1 MAMTCNAMR
10 RALSALVEDTVMK
23 EQTFRLETDSMGDM
37 QVPASAYYG
46 AQTQR
51 AVENFPISGLRFPR
65 GFIRAL
71 GLIKGAAAQV
81 NLEMAFLSKEVA
93 EAIVQAAGEVVEG
106 KLDDHFVVDI
116 FQTGSG
122 TSTNMNANEVIAN
135 RAIELLGGELGS
147 KSAVHPNDQV
157 NRGQSSNDVIPTAIH
172 LAAAESLNSGLLPV
186 LKACEQELMEQGE
199 KFDHIVKIGR
209 THFQDATP
217 VRLGQEFGGYAR
229 QLNLA
234 CARIEQAMAGL
245 MELAL
250 GGTATGTGLNAVSG
264 FAPKVIAI
272 LGEKTGLPLVEAK
285 NHFAAQGGQDALV
298 ALSGSLRG
306 LAVTLT
312 KIGNDL
318 RWLASGPR
326 CGLGE
331 LRLPAVQ
338 PGSSIMPGKVNPVI
352 IESLLQVAV
361 QVMANDW
368 AVSLGGQGGNLELNV
383 MLPVMAYNL
392 LQSLG
397 LLESGIANFTEK
409 CLKGLSADEDRC
421 LQLVEKSLALCTA
434 LAPEIGYD
442 KAASLAHMAYESGR
456 NVREVAMELG
466 VLPVE
471 KLLKVLD
478 PVEMTRPGIPGRNPD
493 GS

>member
-1 MAMTCNAMR
+1 MEEENYR
-10 RALSALVEDTVMK
+10 IES
-23 EQTFRLETDSMGDM
+23 DSMGEVK
-37 QVPASAYYG
+37 VPAAAYYG

-51 AVENFPISGLRFPR
+51 AVQNFPISGLRFPR
-65 GFIRAL
+65 EFIRAM
-71 GLIKGAAAQV
+71 GLIKRAAARV
-81 NLEMAFLSKEVA
+81 NLELGFLSQEVA
-93 EAIVQAAGEVVEG
+93 EAIIQAATEAAEG
-106 KLDDHFVVDI
+106 KLDEQFPVDI

-135 RAIELLGGELGS
+135 RAIELLGGEVGS
-147 KSAVHPNDQV
+147 KTPVHPNDHV

-172 LAAAESLNSGLLPV
+172 VAVAESIKGGLLPV
-186 LKACEQELMEQGE
+186 LMACQKELEA
-199 KFDHIVKIGR
+199 KSAHFDHIVKIGR

-229 QLNLA
+229 QMELA
-234 CARIEQAMAGL
+234 RARIEQALAGL

-250 GGTATGTGLNAVSG
+250 GGTATGTGLNAVVG
-264 FAPKVIAI
+264 FAPKVIAQ
-272 LGEKTGLPLVEAK
+272 LAEETNLPLEEAK

-298 ALSGSLRG
+298 AASGSLRA

-331 LRLPAVQ
+331 LHLPPVQ

-368 AVSLGGQGGNLELNV
+368 AVAIGGQAGNLELNV

-392 LQSLG
+392 LQAVE
-397 LLESGIANFTEK
+397 LLRTGISNFTEK
-409 CLKGLSADEDRC
+409 CLRGLGANEERC
-421 LQLVEKSLALCTA
+421 RELVEKSLALCTP

-442 KAASLAHMAYESGR
+442 RAAHIAHLAYESGR
-456 NVREVAMELG
+456 TVREVALELE
-466 VLPVE
+466 VLPKE
-471 KLLKVLD
+471 KLLKILNAE
-478 PVEMTRPGIPGRNPD
+478 EMTRPGIPD
-493 GS
+493 GKGSKQ

>member
-1 MAMTCNAMR
+1 MEEENYR
-10 RALSALVEDTVMK
+10 IES
-23 EQTFRLETDSMGDM
+23 DSMGEVK
-37 QVPASAYYG
+37 VPAAAYYG

-51 AVENFPISGLRFPR
+51 AVQNFPISGLRFPR
-65 GFIRAL
+65 EFIRAM
-71 GLIKGAAAQV
+71 GLIKRAAARA
-81 NLEMAFLSKEVA
+81 NLELGFLSQEVA
-93 EAIVQAAGEVVEG
+93 EAIIQAATEAAEG
-106 KLDDHFVVDI
+106 KLDEQFPVDI

-135 RAIELLGGELGS
+135 RAIELLGGEVGS
-147 KSAVHPNDQV
+147 KTPVHPNDHV

-172 LAAAESLNSGLLPV
+172 VAVAESIKGGLLPV
-186 LKACEQELMEQGE
+186 LMACQKELEA
-199 KFDHIVKIGR
+199 KSAHFDHIVKIGR
-209 THFQDATP
+209 THLQDATP
-217 VRLGQEFGGYAR
+217 VRLGQEFSGYAR
-229 QLNLA
+229 QMELA
-234 CARIEQAMAGL
+234 RARIEQALAGL

-250 GGTATGTGLNAVSG
+250 GGTATGTGLNAVAG
-264 FAPKVIAI
+264 FAPKVIAQ
-272 LGEKTGLPLVEAK
+272 LAEETNLPLEEAK

-298 ALSGSLRG
+298 AASGSLRG

-331 LRLPAVQ
+331 LHLPPVQ

-368 AVSLGGQGGNLELNV
+368 AVAIGGQAGNLELNV

-392 LQSLG
+392 LQSVE
-397 LLESGIANFTEK
+397 LLRTGISNFTEK
-409 CLKGLSADEDRC
+409 CLRGLGANEQRC
-421 LQLVEKSLALCTA
+421 RELVEKSLALCTP

-442 KAASLAHMAYESGR
+442 RAAHIAHLAYESGR
-456 NVREVAMELG
+456 TVREVALELE
-466 VLPVE
+466 VLPKE
-471 KLLKVLD
+471 KLLRILNAE
-478 PVEMTRPGIPGRNPD
+478 EMTRPGIPGRTEE
-493 GS
+493 